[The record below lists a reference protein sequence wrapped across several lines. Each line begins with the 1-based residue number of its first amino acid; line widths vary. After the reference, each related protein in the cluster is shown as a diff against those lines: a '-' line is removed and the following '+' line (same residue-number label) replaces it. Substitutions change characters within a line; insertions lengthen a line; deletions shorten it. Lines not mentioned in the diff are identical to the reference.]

1 MLQSPAITTKQET
14 FDLQKY
20 INDLLD
26 CSGAASDNPGFAL
39 IETLMPAEIANVLQS
54 PAHAILAFDPEVAAE
69 TLNSEFVT
77 FGSVIMDKAL
87 ALGKTF
93 GRVSK
98 KYIGMG
104 NPRIPSGMLER
115 VEKKLALSDFKYRQL
130 LESDI
135 VFCEHVLFNFS
146 VKFISDEKREH
157 IQPVLVDTGLGKDV
171 SYQIP
176 WLNNIFCAHHVESLS
191 ALQTGEHCG
200 YYFAYEVAK
209 RNLSKAISKN
219 LELFRRQMS
228 GFLNDEA
235 KRLRLYYQGTKEEI
249 EKRISKVNSYD
260 PKIKALE
267 DKLTAVDVD
276 FKARMGD
283 LHKKY
288 EIALEAELDNVVVYA
303 VPNVKTRISI
313 QNHTHKATLIVYYN
327 LAANQV
333 ELPFCHACSN
343 PLNSIRIKNDG
354 EIVCSECDK

>member
-1 MLQSPAITTKQET
+1 MQSTAITTKQES

-20 INDLLD
+20 ITDLLE
-26 CSGAASDNPGFAL
+26 CSGAISDNPGFAL
-39 IETLMPAEIANVLQS
+39 IETLMPTEIASVLQT

-69 TLNSEFVT
+69 TPDSEFVT
-77 FGSVIMDKAL
+77 FGSTIMDKAL

-98 KYIGMG
+98 KYIGME

-130 LESDI
+130 LASDI
-135 VFCEHVLFNFS
+135 VCCEHVLFNFS
-146 VKFISDEKREH
+146 VKFISDEKREYM
-157 IQPVLVDTGLGKDV
+157 QPVLIEAGFGKDV

-176 WLNNIFCAHHVESLS
+176 WLNNIFCAHQAESLS
-191 ALQTGEHCG
+191 TLQTDEHCG
-200 YYFAYEVAK
+200 YSFAYEVAK
-209 RNLSKAISKN
+209 RNLPKAISKN

-249 EKRISKVNSYD
+249 EKRILKVDSND
-260 PKIKALE
+260 PKLKALE
-267 DKLTAVDVD
+267 DKLTAVDLD

-303 VPNVKTRISI
+303 VPKVKTRILI

-333 ELPFCHACSN
+333 EFPFCHACSN
-343 PLNSIRIKNDG
+343 PLNSIRNINDG
-354 EIVCSECDK
+354 ELICSECDK

>member
-1 MLQSPAITTKQET
+1 MLQSTAITTEHEA

-26 CSGAASDNPGFAL
+26 CSGAISDNPGFAL
-39 IETLMPAEIANVLQS
+39 IETLMPTEIADALQS
-54 PAHAILAFDPEVAAE
+54 PAHAILAFDSEVAAE
-69 TLNSEFVT
+69 TPDSEFIT
-77 FGSVIMDKAL
+77 FGSAIMDKAL

-98 KYIGMG
+98 KYIGMET
-104 NPRIPSGMLER
+104 PRIPPGMLER
-115 VEKKLALSDFKYRQL
+115 AEKKLALLDFKYRQL
-130 LESDI
+130 LESDF
-135 VFCEHVLFNFS
+135 VCCEHVLFNFS
-146 VKFISDEKREH
+146 VKFISDEKREYM
-157 IQPVLVDTGLGKDV
+157 QPVLIDTGLGKDV

-176 WLNNIFCAHHVESLS
+176 WLNNIFCAHQAESLS
-191 ALQTGEHCG
+191 TMQTSEHCG
-200 YYFAYEVAK
+200 YSFAYETAK

-249 EKRISKVNSYD
+249 EKRISKVDSND

-276 FKARMGD
+276 FKARMSD

-288 EIALEAELDNVVVYA
+288 EIALEAELDNIVVYA
-303 VPNVKTRISI
+303 VPKVKNRILI

-333 ELPFCHACSN
+333 EFPFCHACSN
-343 PLNSIRIKNDG
+343 PLNSIRIKNGG
-354 EIVCSECDK
+354 ELICSECDK